1 MPYTIKVASAR
12 VEKQLAAVREVDRAH
27 VVARLVAL
35 ADQPRPKG
43 VKALASNVYR
53 LRVGRYRVI
62 YKVFDREQ
70 LVLIGKVA
78 PRTERTY
85 KDIEA
90 LF

>member
-1 MPYTIKVASAR
+1 
-12 VEKQLAAVREVDRAH
+12 VEKQLAAVRGADRSH
-27 VVARLVAL
+27 LVARLLAL
-35 ADQPRPKG
+35 ADQPRPRG
-43 VKALASNVYR
+43 VKLLARNVYR

-70 LVLIGKVA
+70 VVVIGKVA

-85 KDIEA
+85 KQIED

>member
-1 MPYTIKVASAR
+1 M
-12 VEKQLAAVREVDRAH
+12 EKQLAAVRGADRSH
-27 VVARLVAL
+27 LVARLLAL
-35 ADQPRPKG
+35 ADQPRPRG
-43 VKALASNVYR
+43 VKLLARNVYR

-70 LVLIGKVA
+70 VVVIGKVA

-85 KDIEA
+85 KQIED

>member
-1 MPYTIKVASAR
+1 MPYTIQVASSR
-12 VEKQLAAVREVDRAH
+12 VERRLTALPEIDRAH
-27 VVARLVAL
+27 LVTRLRAL
-35 ADQPRPKG
+35 ANQPRPKG
-43 VKALASNVYR
+43 VKALARNVYR

-62 YKVFDREQ
+62 YKVLDREQ